1 MKKLIL
7 TTLAIIFTISAH
19 AQPLMSYEE
28 AEMKAGEVIKT
39 LTLDEKLSLIQGKN
53 RFFLPGVPEKGLP
66 LIYITDASMG
76 VKNKQKMHDESK
88 VKMAERTTQFPA
100 FLMLASTFN
109 PDLAYSYGHA
119 VGQEAR
125 MAGAGVLLG
134 PGMNI
139 YRNSRCGRNF
149 EYLGED
155 PVLASELVAP
165 YITGMQS
172 TGTLACAKHFLCNQT
187 EFYRRRSNSIVDERA
202 IMEIYSP
209 AF

>member
-1 MKKLIL
+1 MKHFIL
-7 TTLAIIFTISAH
+7 IIFAILLAPMVY

-28 AEMKAGEVIKT
+28 AEEKADAIIST
-39 LTLDEKLSLIQGKN
+39 LTLDEKLSLIQGRN
-53 RFFLPGVPEKGLP
+53 RFFLPGVPDKGLP
-66 LIYITDASMG
+66 LIYTTDASMG
-76 VKNKQKMHDESK
+76 VKNQQRMHDNSQIK
-88 VKMAERTTQFPA
+88 IAEHTTQFPA

-109 PDLAYSYGHA
+109 PELAYSYGHA

-155 PVLASELVAP
+155 PVLAV
-165 YITGMQS
+165 M
-172 TGTLACAKHFLCNQT
+172 K
-187 EFYRRRSNSIVDERA
+187 
-202 IMEIYSP
+202 
-209 AF
+209 